1 MDFIGYFESSASVIL
16 DSNDFEDAMNYFG
29 YFYGAYHFV
38 NQFDLFSSIEE
49 KKAIEDIY
57 NQLKLFLED
66 LAAYNMRV
74 TID

>member
-1 MDFIGYFESSASVIL
+1 
-16 DSNDFEDAMNYFG
+16 MNYFG